1 MGDGILQEH
10 IWEGGRI
17 LSATLLL
24 VLELVGT
31 VSFSISGAMTGL
43 RKNMDLF
50 GVAILGLTTAVGG
63 GMVRDLILGNTPPVM
78 FRNPVYA
85 IVALCTAV
93 IVFLPAIQ
101 RLLDRI
107 HGLYDVL
114 MLWMDSLGLGI
125 FTVVGIQTAYT
136 TLEQPGVFL
145 LLFVGVITGV
155 GGGLLRDLF
164 AGDTPYIFVKH
175 FYACASLVGAVVCV
189 LLWGLLGQAAA
200 IVLGAATVVLLRIL
214 AAKYRWSLPRVKF
227 YMEKK

>member
-1 MGDGILQEH
+1 M
-10 IWEGGRI
+10 
-17 LSATLLL
+17 SATLLL

>member
-1 MGDGILQEH
+1 MSR
-10 IWEGGRI
+10 EGGRI
-17 LSATLLL
+17 LPISLLL
-24 VLELVGT
+24 VFELIGT
-31 VSFSISGAMTGL
+31 VAFSVSGAMTGL

-78 FRNPVYA
+78 FRDPIYA

-189 LLWGLLGQAAA
+189 LMWGLLGQAAA